1 MSSSRRVNPWIFAP
15 PLGGV
20 LLVVAVVTSAGAVA
34 RSLTSPLGPGLELAT
49 VTAPPSA
56 TSPSASAAAPSAPT
70 GVAPTATP
78 APLCGGPPAVIVLRV
93 GARNRENNYLY
104 GLADAIRVA
113 RIDFTVPA
121 VSVLTFP

>member
-1 MSSSRRVNPWIFAP
+1 MSSSRRVNPWIFAAAI
-15 PLGGV
+15 GGV

-56 TSPSASAAAPSAPT
+56 SAAAPSAPT

-78 APLCGGPPAVIVLRV
+78 APLCGGPPAMIGL
-93 GARNRENNYLY
+93 GGGGDSRENNYLY
-104 GLADAIRVA
+104 GLA
-113 RIDFTVPA
+113 PA
-121 VSVLTFP
+121 